1 METRRMILQMLR
13 QSHESASNNTILVLE
28 HRLTSMYGQ
37 DPTVYQRNTQIV
49 ANQLR
54 AHGDDII
61 TNGVL
66 DTIDATP
73 GSLSMKILLKNRD
86 QAAKEL
92 YHQSI
97 TDFEELVGVNG
108 SMLQCRKCKQHTVI
122 WAQQQTRSGDEGATT
137 FCKCLNPKCQAKW
150 IA

>member
-1 METRRMILQMLR
+1 MDTRRMIIQLLR
-13 QSHESASNNTILVLE
+13 NSHVSASGNTILALE
-28 HRLTSMYGQ
+28 HRLTSMYCQ
-37 DPTVYQRNTQIV
+37 DLIVYQRNTQIV

-54 AHGDDII
+54 IHGDDII

-66 DTIDATP
+66 ETIEATP
-73 GSLSMKILLKNRD
+73 GLLSMSICLDNRD
-86 QAAKEL
+86 QVAKDL
-92 YHQSI
+92 YNQSI
-97 TDFEELVGVNG
+97 TDFEELVGANG

-137 FCKCLNPKCQAKW
+137 FCKCLNPKCLATW